1 MNMWKTSK
9 WKLWNL
15 EEKLKKTL
23 GKGEFLCPWISRTN
37 ILKMSVQPEPSSI
50 SMQFPENLQGHF
62 FRNRKTNCKII
73 QNLKRPQ
80 ITNAL
85 LNNAD
90 LKLYYRAIVTKTAWY
105 WQRNRQI
112 VQWNR
117 VKHLERS
124 LHSYS
129 HLIVGKGAKNHSWRK
144 DWHFN
149 TRCWEN
155 WIFTF
160 RRVIL
165 GLYSLTL

>member
-1 MNMWKTSK
+1 MKTMKS
-9 WKLWNL
+9 W
-15 EEKLKKTL
+15 
-23 GKGEFLCPWISRTN
+23 GKIQEDTRRQKECLCSWISRIN
-37 ILKMSVQPEPSSI
+37 ILKMSILPEPSSI
-50 SMQFPENLQGHF
+50 SMQFPEKFQGHF
-62 FRNRKTNCKII
+62 FRNRKTNCKIHTES
-73 QNLKRPQ
+73 QKTP
-80 ITNAL
+80 
-85 LNNAD
+85 NNQCNPKQCW

-105 WQRNRQI
+105 WQRKRQI

-129 HLIVGKGAKNHSWRK
+129 HLLVGKGAKKHSWRK
-144 DWHFN
+144 DSHLN